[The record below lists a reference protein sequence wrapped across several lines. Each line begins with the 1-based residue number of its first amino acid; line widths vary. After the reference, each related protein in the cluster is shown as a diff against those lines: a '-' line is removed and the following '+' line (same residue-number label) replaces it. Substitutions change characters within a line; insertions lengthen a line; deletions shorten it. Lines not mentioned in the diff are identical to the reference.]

1 MAARRR
7 SRQDHPAIGH
17 VVEMK
22 DKVAIV
28 TGGGSGIGLATALM
42 LAEKGVR
49 VVVADVSERSGEA
62 AAARIRATGREAKF
76 VQTDVASLGS
86 VQQLFAA
93 VKETY
98 GRLDVL
104 FNNAG
109 VLGGPRFP
117 EAKPDA
123 WLRAIEINVIGVMN
137 CIHVGLPYLGSSKE
151 GVIVNTAST
160 AGLKSSHLDPAYA
173 ATKAAV
179 VSLTRSLTFLQPE
192 YGIRINCVC
201 PALVK
206 TALESNSGA
215 HYDEGVRQAFREGR
229 RGRSELPSLTPEEVA
244 LAAMHLIQDESLNGY
259 ACKVV
264 VGEPWELIPSVEPQK
279 VR

>member
-1 MAARRR
+1 
-7 SRQDHPAIGH
+7 
-17 VVEMK
+17 VKLK
-22 DKVAIV
+22 DTVAIV
-28 TGGGSGIGLATALM
+28 TGGGSGIGLATAYM
-42 LAEKGVR
+42 LAEKGAK
-49 VVVADVSERSGEA
+49 VVIADVSKSNGEKGAAQIRSCGLEG
-62 AAARIRATGREAKF
+62 TF
-76 VQTDVASLGS
+76 LHVDVADLES
-86 VQQLFAA
+86 VKQLFAA
-93 VKETY
+93 TNDIY

-117 EAKPDA
+117 EAKPDT
-123 WLRAIEINVIGVMN
+123 WLRAIDINLVGVMN
-137 CIHVGLPYLGSSKE
+137 CIHVGVPYLRACGG

-179 VSLTRSLTFLQPE
+179 VSLTRSLTFLQTE
-192 YGIRINCVC
+192 CGIRINCVC

-206 TALESNSGA
+206 TALEHNSGA
-215 HYDEGVRQAFREGR
+215 QYDEADRNAFKQRRLGR
-229 RGRSELPSLTPEEVA
+229 LELPSLTPEEVA
-244 LAAMHLIQDESLNGY
+244 LAALRVIEDESLNGY